1 MKIKKWMACLAAGAL
16 LCASLPLQVMTASAA
31 QLGDVD
37 ANGQID
43 ALDAAYVLAEAA
55 AIGVGEAGSFT
66 DEQNAAADVTADG
79 AVNAVDASVML
90 SYAAVSGAGDDFGT
104 IDAYY
109 AMIQE
114 GMMTFE
120 VPDMII
126 GKKDGRVTIS
136 WTPQYGAEGF
146 EIYRSTGSGY
156 SLLKT
161 ITSGLTGSY
170 DDTGLDN
177 DASYY
182 YKMRAFRTVNGKI
195 EYTDYCAAQCSSDKL
210 SILNAA
216 DLTPHT
222 SFEVYNRQ
230 VTEAN
235 TTSYT
240 VSLSENDIALL
251 DAFAAEHFPAD
262 ANREEKLWI
271 TMYWI
276 HTEVDYAYSGAAWN
290 EIAGKSWV
298 EAIFVHKKGQCAQ
311 YNGAMASMMA
321 YLGYDVSMV
330 QGWRGTYPSN
340 YWQHFWAEVNIGGIL
355 YIVECGN
362 LGKNGNWYYFVTPY
376 EDTTKYIRNCVNM

>member
-1 MKIKKWMACLAAGAL
+1 MKIKKLLAAIAASAV
-16 LCASLPLQVMTASAA
+16 LCTALPLQAMTAGAA
-31 QLGDVD
+31 MLGDLD
-37 ANGQID
+37 ESGHID

-55 AIGVGEAGSFT
+55 SVGAGEAPAFT
-66 DEQNAAADVTADG
+66 DEQTAAADINRDG
-79 AVNAVDASVML
+79 SANALDASVIL
-90 SYAAVSGAGDDFGT
+90 SYAAVAGAGDDIGS
-104 IDAYY
+104 IEAYY
-109 AMIQE
+109 NAIKD
-114 GMMTFE
+114 GLMTFE
-120 VPDMII
+120 TPDMII
-126 GKKDGRVTIS
+126 GKKNGRVTVS
-136 WTPQYGAEGF
+136 WTAQYGAEGY

-161 ITSGLTGSY
+161 ITSGLTSSY

-182 YKMRAFRTVNGKI
+182 YKMRAFRTVNGVK
-195 EYTDYCAAQCSSDKL
+195 EYTEYSAALCSSDKM

-216 DLTPHT
+216 DLEPHT

-230 VTEAN
+230 KSEAE

-240 VSLSENDIALL
+240 VTLSENDIALL
-251 DAFAAEHFPAD
+251 EAFAAEHFPAD
-262 ANREEKLWI
+262 ATREEKLWI

-276 HTEVDYAYSGAAWN
+276 HTEVDYAYASADWN

-298 EAIFVHKKGQCAQ
+298 EAIFIHQKGQCAQ

-321 YLGYDVSMV
+321 YLGYDVSVV

-340 YWQHFWAEVNIGGIL
+340 YWQHFWVEVNIGDLL

-362 LGKNGNWYYFVTPY
+362 LGKSGNWYYLVTPY